1 MAREKVNN
9 VRLGLFVAIGFAL
22 LVIFIYSIGERQ
34 NLFRASFELTSVFK
48 NVNGLQ
54 KGNNVRYSGINIG
67 TVQGIEFI
75 SDSLLLVRMNLD
87 DDVRGIIKKNAIA
100 TIGSDGLVGNMLVN
114 ITPGEGVAEPAG
126 DLDELVS
133 YSRVDPDELLN
144 TLGSTN
150 DNIALISNDLLKIT
164 QAITEGDG
172 IISQLI
178 YNEDLSKKLN
188 RVLDEIEVTA
198 LNLSR
203 TTREFSDLAQEVNK
217 SQGLMHQL
225 LHDTSIMADM
235 RSFTTDLKDLPFDSV
250 AAFIDQLD
258 QAGTQFTTLAA
269 EMEALTADFRSGEG
283 VVAAL
288 LSDSSARA
296 DLIEIFE
303 NIREGSTRFNENME
317 ALKSNFL
324 FRRYFRRQARQL
336 RKDSLQSLRQGN

>member
-1 MAREKVNN
+1 MAREKVSN
-9 VRLGLFVAIGFAL
+9 VRLGLFVAVGFAL
-22 LVIFIYSIGERQ
+22 FVIFIYSIGERQ
-34 NLFRASFELTSVFK
+34 NLFRSNFELTTVFK

-75 SDSLLLVRMNLD
+75 SDSLLRVHMNLD
-87 DDVRGIIKKNAIA
+87 NDVRGIIRKNAIA

-114 ITPGEGVAEPAG
+114 ITPGEGIASPAE
-126 DLDELVS
+126 DLDDLAS

-150 DNIALISNDLLKIT
+150 DNIALISNNLLKIT
-164 QAITEGDG
+164 QAIAEGDG

-188 RVLDEIEVTA
+188 RALDQIETA
-198 LNLSR
+198 SVNLST
-203 TTREFSDLAQEVNK
+203 TTREFSQLAQEINQ

-225 LHDTSIMADM
+225 LHDTSIMDDM
-235 RSFTTDLKDLPFDSV
+235 RSFASDLKDLPFDSV
-250 AAFIDQLD
+250 AVFIDQLND
-258 QAGTQFTTLAA
+258 AGEQFSSLVQ
-269 EMEALTADFRSGEG
+269 EMEALTGDFRSGEG
-283 VVAAL
+283 VVGAL

-336 RKDSLQSLRQGN
+336 RKDSLQSLRKGN